1 MSHRDPADDTFGTVE
16 DRYEKWSQA
25 NPRRRG
31 PSALKIP
38 VLSDSAEKML
48 GMAAGFGAGAL
59 LLLLAVVAGTAAA
72 SWARIDRSGAAM
84 GYGIA
89 TFFLLLAGLGA
100 LAATA
105 NHVFRIIPGDAPEH
119 H

>member
-16 DRYEKWSQA
+16 DRYQKWSEA
-25 NPRRRG
+25 HPRRRG

-38 VLSDSAEKML
+38 ELSDSAEKMV

-72 SWARIDRSGAAM
+72 SWARIDRSGAAV
-84 GYGIA
+84 GYSIA

-105 NHVFRIIPGDAPEH
+105 NHVFRIIPGDAPDH

>member
-1 MSHRDPADDTFGTVE
+1 MSRRDPADDTFGTVK
-16 DRYEKWSQA
+16 DRYEQWSEA

-38 VLSDSAEKML
+38 EISDSAEKAV
-48 GMAAGFGAGAL
+48 GMAVGFGAGAL

-72 SWARIDRSGAAM
+72 SWARIDRSGAAV
-84 GYGIA
+84 GYSIT

-100 LAATA
+100 LGATL

>member
-1 MSHRDPADDTFGTVE
+1 MSRRDPGDDTFATVE
-16 DRYEKWSQA
+16 GRYDKWSQA

-38 VLSDSAEKML
+38 VMSDSAEKAV
-48 GMAAGFGAGAL
+48 GMVVGFGAGVL
-59 LLLLAVVAGTAAA
+59 LLLLAIVAAMAAA
-72 SWARIDRSGAAM
+72 SWARVDRSGAAVA
-84 GYGIA
+84 YSIT
-89 TFFLLLAGLGA
+89 TFFLVLAGLGA
-100 LAATA
+100 LGATY

>member
-16 DRYEKWSQA
+16 GRYDKWSQA

-38 VLSDSAEKML
+38 EMSDSAEKMM
-48 GMAAGFGAGAL
+48 GMAAGFGAGVL

-72 SWARIDRSGAAM
+72 SWARVDRSGAAVA
-84 GYGIA
+84 YSVT
-89 TFFLLLAGLGA
+89 TFFLTLAGVGA
-100 LAATA
+100 LAATY
-105 NHVFRIIPGDAPEH
+105 NHVFRVIPGDAPEH